1 MQTERTVNQ
10 TKPGDWRERLGR
22 RDPSLRV
29 HLIGIGG
36 AGLSAIA
43 RVLLEMGL
51 AVSGSDMQAGP
62 VTAHLAQHGA
72 QIFPQQVAANLLEQ
86 PADQRPHVVLISSAV
101 HDDNPE
107 LAAARQL
114 GLPVVKRTD
123 FLPALLQG
131 RQVIAVAGTH
141 GKSTTTAMIIQ
152 VLRAAGLDP
161 GFIVGANLPGL
172 GNAAAGSGT
181 HFVIEADE
189 YDHMFLGLEPA
200 VAVITNV
207 EWDHPDCYPTP
218 SSFRKAF
225 MQFIDRVERGGLV
238 ISCSDDEGAE
248 TLRSYTYSRG
258 PRWITYGLNE
268 AADMRAVLRPMQDCD
283 TSAADLVWWHAPA
296 GRLRLS
302 VPGVHNIRNA
312 LAALAVSSWCN
323 VPLEQAMG
331 SLARYTGVARRFEAK
346 GEAAGVQVFD
356 DYAHHPTEIMA
367 TLAAA
372 RQRFPD
378 RRIWAVFQPHTFSRT
393 ERMLYRMGDSFD
405 HADQVIV
412 TDIFAAR
419 EVDDGSV
426 SSAELVAASPH
437 PAIRYIAGLCECADY
452 LAAHTQAGDIVIT
465 LGAGDGYKAGEI
477 LLAKLQADEKDG

>member
-107 LAAARQL
+107 LAAARHL